1 VEPPPEA
8 DAMSVAN
15 YVSEV
20 NGVFGRWIRKTL
32 RRPQFLFFSLVQ
44 PIVWFVLFTQA
55 FQSIANIREPILG
68 TNPVQ
73 FITFQ
78 SLTGTSSYLTFFSAA
93 VIIQTVISS
102 AMQSGIGMVTD
113 LESGYMDKMRV
124 APIHRSA
131 ILMGKVLSDGT
142 RILIQTAVIMA
153 LGFALGVT
161 VATGVGGLLLLF
173 AIAMAFGIAWSGIS
187 TFIGLATKNSESTLM
202 ISLLTTFPLLFL
214 STAVMPKALLPDW
227 VQTVATYNPM
237 SYIAD
242 AMHRLIITGFD
253 WTVIA
258 YGLLTILVVG
268 AISLSATTSMFRR
281 TVSG

>member
-1 VEPPPEA
+1 
-8 DAMSVAN
+8 MSVAN

-20 NGVFGRWIRKTL
+20 NGIFGRWIKKTL

-55 FQSIANIREPILG
+55 FQSIANIREPIVG
-68 TNPVQ
+68 TNPIQ
-73 FITFQ
+73 YITFA
-78 SLTGTSSYLTFFSAA
+78 SLTGTSSYITFFSAA

-102 AMQSGIGMVTD
+102 AMQSGMGMVTD

-142 RILIQTAVIMA
+142 RILIQTAVIMV

-161 VATGVGGLLLLF
+161 VATGVVGLLLLL

-202 ISLLTTFPLLFL
+202 ISILTTFPLLFL
-214 STAVMPKALLPDW
+214 STAMMPKALLQPW
-227 VQTVATYNPM
+227 IQTVATYNPM

-242 AMHRLIITGFD
+242 ALHGLVITGYD
-253 WTVIA
+253 WTTLGYAAIVILA
-258 YGLLTILVVG
+258 VG
-268 AISLSATTSMFRR
+268 AISLTATTSMFRR

>member
-1 VEPPPEA
+1 
-8 DAMSVAN
+8 MSFTN

-20 NGVFGRWIRKTL
+20 NGIFGRWIKKTL

-44 PIVWFVLFTQA
+44 PIVWFVLFTFA
-55 FQSIANIREPILG
+55 FQAIVNIKLPTSIPG
-68 TNPVQ
+68 K
-73 FITFQ
+73 FITFAD
-78 SLTGTSSYLTFFSAA
+78 LTGTSSYITFFSAA

-102 AMQSGIGMVTD
+102 AMQSGIGMVSD

-131 ILMGKVLSDGT
+131 ILMGKMLSDGT
-142 RILIQTAVIMA
+142 RIVLQTLVILV

-161 VATGVGGLLLLF
+161 VATGVIGVLLLL
-173 AIAMAFGIAWSGIS
+173 AIAMSFGIAWSGIS
-187 TFIGLATKNSESTLM
+187 TFVGLATKNSESTLM

-214 STAVMPKALLPDW
+214 STAMMPKALLADW
-227 VQTVATYNPM
+227 IQNVAPYNPM
-237 SYIAD
+237 TYIAD
-242 AMHRLIITGFD
+242 ALHGLIITGYN
-253 WTVIA
+253 WST
-258 YGLLTILVVG
+258 LTYALITIVGVG

>member
-1 VEPPPEA
+1 
-8 DAMSVAN
+8 MSVSN
-15 YVSEV
+15 YVVEV
-20 NGVFGRWIRKTL
+20 NGIFGRWIKKTL

-55 FQSIANIREPILG
+55 FQAIANISQAIPG
-68 TNPVQ
+68 TNPIQ
-73 FITFQ
+73 YITFE
-78 SLTGTSSYLTFFSAA
+78 SLTGTSSYIQFFTAA

-131 ILMGKVLSDGT
+131 ILMGKVLSDGV
-142 RILIQTAVIMA
+142 RIVIQTAVIMA
-153 LGFALGVT
+153 LGFALGVP
-161 VATGVGGLLLLF
+161 VATGVAGLLFLL
-173 AIAMAFGIAWSGIS
+173 AIALTFGVAWSGIS
-187 TFIGLATKNSESTLM
+187 TFIGLATKNSEATLM
-202 ISLLTTFPLLFL
+202 ISILTTFPLLFL
-214 STAVMPKALLPDW
+214 STAMMPRALLPSW

-242 AMHRLIITGFD
+242 ALHGLIISGFD
-253 WTVIA
+253 WGVLGFA
-258 YGLLTILVVG
+258 ALTILAVG
-268 AISLSATTSMFRR
+268 AVSLSATTSLFRR

>member
-1 VEPPPEA
+1 
-8 DAMSVAN
+8 MSMSN
-15 YVSEV
+15 YISEV

-55 FQSIANIREPILG
+55 FQSIANIREPIPG
-68 TNPVQ
+68 TFPIQ
-73 FITFQ
+73 FITFAT
-78 SLTGTSSYLTFFSAA
+78 LTGTSSYIQFFTAA

-102 AMQSGIGMVTD
+102 AMQSGMGMVTD

-131 ILMGKVLSDGT
+131 ILMGKVLSDGV
-142 RILIQTAVIMA
+142 RIVIQTAVIMGLA
-153 LGFALGVT
+153 FALGVP
-161 VATGVGGLLLLF
+161 VATGAAGLLLLF
-173 AIAMAFGIAWSGIS
+173 AIAMTFGIAWSGIS
-187 TFIGLATKNSESTLM
+187 TFIGLATKNSETTLM

-214 STAVMPKALLPDW
+214 STAMMPKALLPDW
-227 VQTVATYNPM
+227 VQKVATYNPM

-242 AMHRLIITGFD
+242 ALHGLIITGFD
-253 WTVIA
+253 WTLLLYAV
-258 YGLLTILVVG
+258 LTIAAVG
-268 AISLSATTSMFRR
+268 AISLTATTSMFRR

>member
-1 VEPPPEA
+1 
-8 DAMSVAN
+8 MSFAN

-20 NGVFGRWIRKTL
+20 NGIFGRWIKKTL
-32 RRPQFLFFSLVQ
+32 RRPQFLFFSIVQ

-55 FQSIANIREPILG
+55 FQSIASIREPIPG
-68 TNPVQ
+68 TNPIQ
-73 FITFQ
+73 YITFA
-78 SLTGTSSYLTFFSAA
+78 SLTGTSSYITFFSAA

-102 AMQSGIGMVTD
+102 AMQSGMGMVTD

-153 LGFALGVT
+153 LGLALGVT
-161 VATGVGGLLLLF
+161 VATGVAGLLLLL
-173 AIAMAFGIAWSGIS
+173 AISMAFGIAWSGIS
-187 TFIGLATKNSESTLM
+187 TFIGLATKNSEATLM
-202 ISLLTTFPLLFL
+202 ISILTTFPLLFL
-214 STAVMPKALLPDW
+214 STAMMPKALLQPW
-227 VQTVATYNPM
+227 IQTVATYNPM

-242 AMHRLIITGFD
+242 ALHGLVITGFD
-253 WTVIA
+253 WTTLAYAGIVIL
-258 YGLLTILVVG
+258 GVG
-268 AISLSATTSMFRR
+268 VISLSATTSMFRR